1 MMPVRLM
8 VVDDS
13 AFMRKIIGDAVL
25 QISGVEIVGIARN
38 GADAIGAIPRLK
50 PDIITLDIEM
60 PKMNGLE
67 ALKIIKNE
75 YRNIQVIMLSSYSKA
90 GNDVTMEALELGALD
105 FIEKPQNSGLI
116 NLGELKTQLEIK
128 LAVAME
134 LVEGTDALRRRT
146 PPKSTSVLKAGF
158 EGENVR
164 AIVLGAST
172 GGPKVLFDIIKG
184 LPKNLNLPVFIVQH
198 MPKGFTKSFAERL
211 NSECALTVVEA
222 KHEMTISPGVVYVA
236 PGDYHMTIEKNR
248 ILLDERAKIHGVRPA
263 VDFLFATAAR
273 RYGSELLGVILTG
286 MGKDGAAGMVSIK
299 EYGGYNLAQDKESC
313 VVYGMPG
320 YAVSL
325 GVVDEILSPEKI
337 IENIASI
344 VRGRNGTGI

>member
-1 MMPVRLM
+1 MPVRLM

-13 AFMRKIIGDAVL
+13 AFMRKIIGDAVS
-25 QISGVEIVGIARN
+25 QISGVEIAGFARN
-38 GADAIGAIPRLK
+38 GADAIEAIPRLK

-67 ALKIIKNE
+67 ALKIIKND
-75 YRNIQVIMLSSYSKA
+75 YKNVQVIMLSSYSKA

-105 FIEKPQNSGLI
+105 FIEKPQNSGLM

-128 LAVAME
+128 LAVAMD
-134 LVEGTDALRRRT
+134 LVEGTEFQKRKT
-146 PPKSTSVLKAGF
+146 PPKSNSLLKAGF
-158 EGENVR
+158 EGEKVR

-184 LPKNLNLPVFIVQH
+184 LPKDLDIPVFIVQH

-222 KHEMTISPGVVYVA
+222 KHEMDISPGVVYVA
-236 PGDYHMTIEKNR
+236 PGDHHMTIEKNR
-248 ILLDERAKIHGVRPA
+248 ILLDERAKIHGVRPS
-263 VDFLFATAAR
+263 VDLLFETAAR

-299 EYGGYNLAQDKESC
+299 EAGGYNLAQDKESC

-320 YAVSL
+320 YAASL
-325 GVVDEILSPEKI
+325 GVVDEILSPVKI
-337 IENIASI
+337 IENIVSI

>member
-1 MMPVRLM
+1 MPVRLM

-13 AFMRKIIGDAVL
+13 AFMRKIIGDAVSL
-25 QISGVEIVGIARN
+25 IPGVEMIGFARN
-38 GADAIGAIPRLK
+38 GSDALEAIPRLK

-67 ALKIIKNE
+67 ALKIIKDE
-75 YRNIQVIMLSSYSKA
+75 YKEIQVIMLSSYSKA
-90 GNDVTMEALELGALD
+90 GSDVTMEALELGALD
-105 FIEKPQNSGLI
+105 FIEKPQNSGLM

-128 LAVAME
+128 LAVAMD
-134 LVEGTDALRRRT
+134 LVERTDPLRRKT
-146 PPKSTSVLKAGF
+146 SQKSNPPLKPGF
-158 EGENVR
+158 EGERIR

-172 GGPKVLFDIIKG
+172 GGPKVLFEIIKG
-184 LPKNLNLPVFIVQH
+184 LPKTLDIPVFIVQH

-211 NSECALTVVEA
+211 NSECLLTVVEA
-222 KHEMTISPGVVYVA
+222 KHEMNISPGMVYVA
-236 PGDYHMTIEKNR
+236 PGDYHMTIDKNR
-248 ILLDERAKIHGVRPA
+248 IILDEREKIHGVRPA
-263 VDFLFATAAR
+263 VDFLFETAAR

-286 MGKDGAAGMVSIK
+286 MGKDGAAGMLSIK
-299 EYGGYNLAQDKESC
+299 EAGGYNLAQEKESC

-337 IENIASI
+337 IEKIRSI